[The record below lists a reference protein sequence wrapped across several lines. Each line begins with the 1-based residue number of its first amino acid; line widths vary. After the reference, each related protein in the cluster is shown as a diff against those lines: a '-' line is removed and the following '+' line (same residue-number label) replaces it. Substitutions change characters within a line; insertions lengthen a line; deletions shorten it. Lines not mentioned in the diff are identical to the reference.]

1 MRTAFERAGD
11 VRSVDLLSAF
21 ATLWRERATG
31 VLTFSRLEHR
41 LRFEILEGAV
51 LGVSSSDPAF
61 DTAEVLVR
69 AGKLD
74 AAVLEDRRLPAGR
87 DRARAARELGL
98 LTERD
103 WRWGEKIRAVEILS
117 DLIGWLEGTY
127 KLDPF
132 ERPEAGG
139 FRLGIE
145 RLLLELFLRSRDR
158 AFIHQS
164 LGAVDAPLQRAA
176 NFDQEFPA
184 LGLTSEALAVIE
196 AIDGR
201 ATAAE
206 IPRRVAPDPFS
217 VEKLLAALTTLGLVH
232 PEYAAEA
239 PPPAK
244 LAAPGAAPPA
254 PPPEPQPPRS
264 PAVPVASVEVAEAPG
279 LHGTELGVEVS
290 PPGDA
295 APREGAAGAEPE
307 RELSLAPS
315 PEPSHPEPLVTSWE
329 QEPAGPMDQP
339 LELPEPPA
347 FLPSRRSSLHP
358 IWLLVVLAIA
368 VGALLL
374 FRAREREAGPAGV
387 PSVAP
392 TAIATSAALV
402 ITEALPTIA
411 PPTPVP
417 PTVAPPTPV
426 PPTEIPPTPVPRTA
440 TRRPLPT
447 EPPPTAAGPEQPPIG
462 RRQWLARAGR
472 DRRLLLRNRR
482 TRYTIQLELVCELAS
497 LDEAWRYD
505 RRGAMW
511 LLTASH
517 RGRECFRVFWGRYA
531 TLDEARAAK
540 SGIPRF
546 FFTPT
551 NEPVVV
557 STRGA
562 LLR

>member
-11 VRSVDLLSAF
+11 VRSVDLLAAF

-31 VLTFSRLEHR
+31 VLTFSRPQHR
-41 LRFEILEGAV
+41 VRFEILEGAV
-51 LGVSSSDPAF
+51 LEVSSSDPAF

-74 AAVLEDRRLPAGR
+74 AAVLEGRRLPAGR
-87 DRARAARELGL
+87 DRARAAREIGL

-132 ERPEAGG
+132 ERPEVGE

-176 NFDQEFPA
+176 DFDQEFPA

-239 PPPAK
+239 PPSAK
-244 LAAPGAAPPA
+244 RTTPGPAPPA
-254 PPPEPQPPRS
+254 PPPEPPHS
-264 PAVPVASVEVAEAPG
+264 PAAPVAAAEVAEAPG
-279 LHGTELGVEVS
+279 ESGTELAVEVS
-290 PPGDA
+290 PPGDEASREKA
-295 APREGAAGAEPE
+295 AVAEPE
-307 RELSLAPS
+307 MELPLAPS

-339 LELPEPPA
+339 LELHEPPA
-347 FLPSRRSSLHP
+347 FPRSRRPSLTP
-358 IWLLVVLAIA
+358 VWLLVVLAIA
-368 VGALLL
+368 VGALLF
-374 FRAREREAGPAGV
+374 FRARERGAGAAGV

-392 TAIATSAALV
+392 TAIATSAAVV
-402 ITEALPTIA
+402 ITEALPIVAPPTPVPPTIA

-417 PTVAPPTPV
+417 PTEV
-426 PPTEIPPTPVPRTA
+426 PPTPVPRTA
-440 TRRPLPT
+440 TPRPLPT
-447 EPPPTAAGPEQPPIG
+447 EPPPTAAAPEPPPIG

-472 DRRLLLRNRR
+472 DRRLLLRDRR

-511 LLTASH
+511 LLTASY

-540 SGIPRF
+540 SGVPRF

-551 NEPVVV
+551 NQPVVV

>member
-1 MRTAFERAGD
+1 
-11 VRSVDLLSAF
+11 LS
-21 ATLWRERATG
+21 E
-31 VLTFSRLEHR
+31 
-41 LRFEILEGAV
+41 
-51 LGVSSSDPAF
+51 
-61 DTAEVLVR
+61 
-69 AGKLD
+69 
-74 AAVLEDRRLPAGR
+74 
-87 DRARAARELGL
+87 
-98 LTERD
+98 TE
-103 WRWGEKIRAVEILS
+103 
-117 DLIGWLEGTY
+117 
-127 KLDPF
+127 
-132 ERPEAGG
+132 
-139 FRLGIE
+139 
-145 RLLLELFLRSRDR
+145 
-158 AFIHQS
+158 
-164 LGAVDAPLQRAA
+164 
-176 NFDQEFPA
+176 
-184 LGLTSEALAVIE
+184 
-196 AIDGR
+196 
-201 ATAAE
+201 
-206 IPRRVAPDPFS
+206 
-217 VEKLLAALTTLGLVH
+217 
-232 PEYAAEA
+232 
-239 PPPAK
+239 
-244 LAAPGAAPPA
+244 PGM
-254 PPPEPQPPRS
+254 
-264 PAVPVASVEVAEAPG
+264 EVA
-279 LHGTELGVEVS
+279 
-290 PPGDA
+290 PPGDD

-315 PEPSHPEPLVTSWE
+315 PEQAHPEPLVTSWE
-329 QEPAGPMDQP
+329 QEPAGPMDQA

-347 FLPSRRSSLHP
+347 SLPERRSSLTP

-374 FRAREREAGPAGV
+374 FRARERGAGAVGV

-392 TAIATSAALV
+392 TTIATSAALV

-417 PTVAPPTPV
+417 PTVAPSTPLPPTEVPPTSV
-426 PPTEIPPTPVPRTA
+426 PPTEVPPTPVPRTA
-440 TRRPLPT
+440 TPRTLPT

-472 DRRLLLRNRR
+472 DRRLLLRSRR
-482 TRYTIQLELVCELAS
+482 TRYTIQLELVCELPS

-540 SGIPRF
+540 SGVPRF